1 MQSTIL
7 SVDLAKD
14 VFEVAVATGCGK
26 VLRRHRLTRRKFQN
40 LLATNEQSLVLM
52 EACGSSHHW
61 SRVAQQYG
69 HEVRMLPAHYVSP
82 YRRRGKTDR
91 IDTDAILEAHRCS
104 GIEPVPVQTVESQQ
118 IQQLHLVREQL
129 KKTRLQRIN
138 LIRGILREL
147 GVFIS
152 MGAAKVR
159 PEVIAAFEGNEV
171 PPVIKSTL
179 AGLIDEMSTLEC
191 RMREIERELQQ
202 LTRHDEVTN
211 RLRRVPGIG
220 LLTSTAFVSSVG
232 NAGRFS
238 TGRKLASWI
247 GLTPRE
253 HSSGNKRSLGGISKQ
268 GNTYLRTLFV
278 HGGRSVLLSASRS
291 KKQGKT
297 LTSLQLW
304 ALELAHR
311 VGHNKATC
319 AIANKLARICWAVWV
334 KESEYDAIM
343 Q

>member
-14 VFEVAVATGCGK
+14 VFEVAVATRCGK
-26 VLRRHRLTRRKFQN
+26 VQRRHRLTRRKFQK
-40 LLATNEQSLVLM
+40 LLATNEESLVLM

-61 SRVAQQYG
+61 SRVAQRYG

-104 GIEPVPVQTVESQQ
+104 GIEPVPVQTVENQQ

-152 MGAAKVR
+152 LGATKVR
-159 PEVIAAFEGNEV
+159 PDVIAALESDEI

-179 AGLIDEMSTLEC
+179 AGLLDELSTLEF
-191 RMREIERELQQ
+191 RIKQIERELQQ
-202 LTRHDEVTN
+202 LTRHDDVIKS
-211 RLRRVPGIG
+211 LRRIPGIG
-220 LLTSTAFVSSVG
+220 LLTSTALVSSVG
-232 NAGRFS
+232 NAARFS
-238 TGRKLASWI
+238 TGRKLASWV

-253 HSSGNKRSLGGISKQ
+253 NSSGNKRSLGGISKQ
-268 GNTYLRTLFV
+268 GNTYLRTLLV
-278 HGGRSVLLSASRS
+278 HGGRSVLLSASRR
-291 KKQGKT
+291 KKKGEP

-304 ALELAHR
+304 ALELSDR

-334 KESEYDAIM
+334 KESEYGATM
-343 Q
+343 H